1 MCRFCFVAYADGSF
15 PRHGLC
21 SNRTLCVR
29 DWLAHEDTRTARRT
43 ASVTTT
49 GCGRLRLALPLLLA
63 WLVIPHAWLYG
74 WESPSAPPCGA
85 AKLPVQI
92 IEKPAQRLEA
102 ETTPSPAAQLRLQPP
117 SRREGNAESRFR
129 APTAGSAATTVITS
143 LAVVLGLF
151 LLSALV
157 LRKTTGRHHATLP
170 GEVVQT
176 LGRAPLNGRQEMHLV
191 RVGNKL
197 LLLSVTATGAET
209 LTEITEP
216 EEIDRLAGICRQS
229 HPDSIT
235 ASFREILW
243 QCGQTP
249 RV

>member
-1 MCRFCFVAYADGSF
+1 MPCSRARNGSAGEPIITRSIREQATCHRRFGVGFV
-15 PRHGLC
+15 P
-21 SNRTLCVR
+21 TLV
-29 DWLAHEDTRTARRT
+29 LAMLAIPVAQAVARE
-43 ASVTTT
+43 AS
-49 GCGRLRLALPLLLA
+49 CEPL
-63 WLVIPHAWLYG
+63 
-74 WESPSAPPCGA
+74 SAS

-92 IEKPAQRLEA
+92 IERPACQ
-102 ETTPSPAAQLRLQPP
+102 PAAVAAPAANSSLPLKPPLKRTGDADVRL
-117 SRREGNAESRFR
+117 
-129 APTAGSAATTVITS
+129 PTHTPGGAVTTVITS

-151 LLSALV
+151 LLSSLI
-157 LRKTTGRHHATLP
+157 LRKANSRHSATLP

-176 LGRAPLNGRQEMHLV
+176 LGRAPLSGRQEMHLV

-216 EEIDRLAGICRQS
+216 SEIDRLAGICRQS

-243 QCGQTP
+243 QCGQTQ

>member
-1 MCRFCFVAYADGSF
+1 MSCARADSTGAS
-15 PRHGLC
+15 
-21 SNRTLCVR
+21 
-29 DWLAHEDTRTARRT
+29 RRRSWR
-43 ASVTTT
+43 A
-49 GCGRLRLALPLLLA
+49 GCGLRAALAWALVLTLLA
-63 WLVIPHAWLYG
+63 T
-74 WESPSAPPCGA
+74 SAALADARETPAVP

-92 IEKPAQRLEA
+92 IEKPVSRPAA
-102 ETTPSPAAQLRLQPP
+102 FAASPASSSLPLPP
-117 SRREGNAESRFR
+117 LKQAADAGGR
-129 APTAGSAATTVITS
+129 ARTPTPGAAITTVITS

-151 LLSALV
+151 VLSALI
-157 LRKTTGRHHATLP
+157 LRKAHARHGATLP

-176 LGRAPLNGRQEMHLV
+176 LGRAPLSGRQEMHLV

-216 EEIDRLAGICRQS
+216 GEIDRLAGICRQS

-243 QCGQTP
+243 QCGQTQ
-249 RV
+249 RA

>member
-1 MCRFCFVAYADGSF
+1 MCRVCFVAYAARPTPWHRLGPNRIAWIAES
-15 PRHGLC
+15 RLGLM
-21 SNRTLCVR
+21 
-29 DWLAHEDTRTARRT
+29 
-43 ASVTTT
+43 
-49 GCGRLRLALPLLLA
+49 GLLVLA
-63 WLVIPHAWLYG
+63 WLAVPGAGLRAR
-74 WESPSAPPCGA
+74 EPACGPA
-85 AKLPVQI
+85 GGTARLPVQI
-92 IEKPAQRLEA
+92 IEKPAQQLAAEA
-102 ETTPSPAAQLRLQPP
+102 APCTAAHLRLQPP
-117 SRREGNAESRFR
+117 SRREGTADSGFR
-129 APTAGSAATTVITS
+129 APTAGGAVTTVLTS

-151 LLSALV
+151 VLSALV
-157 LRKTTGRHHATLP
+157 LRKATGRNHAMLP

-176 LGRAPLNGRQEMHLV
+176 LGRAPLSGRQEMHLV

-216 EEIDRLAGICRQS
+216 GEIDRLAGICRQS

-243 QCGQTP
+243 QCGQTQ

>member
-1 MCRFCFVAYADGSF
+1 MLVSLATSVALAD
-15 PRHGLC
+15 
-21 SNRTLCVR
+21 
-29 DWLAHEDTRTARRT
+29 ARE
-43 ASVTTT
+43 
-49 GCGRLRLALPLLLA
+49 P
-63 WLVIPHAWLYG
+63 P
-74 WESPSAPPCGA
+74 SPP

-92 IEKPAQRLEA
+92 IEKPVSQPVAFA
-102 ETTPSPAAQLRLQPP
+102 ASPTSSLPLPP
-117 SRREGNAESRFR
+117 LKHAGDADGRVR
-129 APTAGSAATTVITS
+129 APTPGAAVTTVITS

-151 LLSALV
+151 VLSALI
-157 LRKTTGRHHATLP
+157 LRKANVRHSATLP

-176 LGRAPLNGRQEMHLV
+176 LGRAPLSGRQEMHLV

-216 EEIDRLAGICRQS
+216 GEIDRLAGICRQS

-243 QCGQTP
+243 QCGQTQ
-249 RV
+249 RA